1 MYFVD
6 GDDLEPLQ
14 EVLDAMPQLPDEVS
28 RPGNGGD

>member
-14 EVLDAMPQLPDEVS
+14 EVLDAMPQCPT
-28 RPGNGGD
+28 R